1 MAITS
6 DGVSRIL
13 ASLTLEG
20 FRSRLGLQGCRSRD
34 FEYCEKMICSSKIYI
49 FNILFVVFAG
59 TRNNQNK
66 SEKC

>member
-1 MAITS
+1 MMAITS

-34 FEYCEKMICSSKIYI
+34 FEYCEKM
-49 FNILFVVFAG
+49 
-59 TRNNQNK
+59 
-66 SEKC
+66 